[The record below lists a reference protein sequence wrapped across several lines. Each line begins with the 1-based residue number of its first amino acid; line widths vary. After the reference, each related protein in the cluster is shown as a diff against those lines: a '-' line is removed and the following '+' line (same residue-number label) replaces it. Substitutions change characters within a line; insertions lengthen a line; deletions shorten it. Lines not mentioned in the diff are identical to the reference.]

1 MIFYNIFKDKYLNIK
16 MSTRTYNLR
25 SRKIDTT
32 YIESSKNK
40 VVKGM
45 TFRYNTY
52 EKTGII
58 ETLID
63 KANIRYG
70 DKSVTQNLEEF
81 LILYKEYISNYE
93 ILIWRLNDR
102 HEPILNDSLNHICSI
117 IQETLSTKIK
127 EYHVNDKLN
136 DKTNINENYLVINK
150 LFYTMKDYILLLV
163 KYKSEKGSNYFP
175 DENRVYNLMNECINK
190 FYEKY
195 KNFKRSEYDRQKV
208 PLLYSTK
215 LPNDISNYI
224 IKEFL

>member
-1 MIFYNIFKDKYLNIK
+1 M
-16 MSTRTYNLR
+16 TARTYNLR

-40 VVKGM
+40 VLKGM

-102 HEPILNDSLNHICSI
+102 HEPINQYSLNHICSI

-150 LFYTMKDYILLLV
+150 LFYAMKDYILLLV

-195 KNFKRSEYDRQKV
+195 KKNKQSEYDKQKI

>member
-1 MIFYNIFKDKYLNIK
+1 M
-16 MSTRTYNLR
+16 TARTYNLR

-40 VVKGM
+40 VLKGM

-102 HEPILNDSLNHICSI
+102 HEPINQDSLNHILSI
-117 IQETLSTKIK
+117 IKETLLTKIK
-127 EYHVNDKLN
+127 ENINDKLN
-136 DKTNINENYLVINK
+136 DEININEIYLVINK
-150 LFYTMKDYILLLV
+150 LFYAMKDYILLLV

-175 DENRVYNLMNECINK
+175 DENKIYSLIIK
-190 FYEKY
+190 YIDKLYEKY
-195 KNFKRSEYDRQKV
+195 KKNKQSEYDKQKI

>member
-1 MIFYNIFKDKYLNIK
+1 MT
-16 MSTRTYNLR
+16 TRTYNLR

-32 YIESSKNK
+32 YIESSSNK

-58 ETLID
+58 ESLID

-102 HEPILNDSLNHICSI
+102 HEPILNDSLNHILSI
-117 IQETLSTKIK
+117 IKETLLTKIK
-127 EYHVNDKLN
+127 GNINDTLN
-136 DKTNINENYLVINK
+136 DEININENYLVLNK
-150 LFYTMKDYILLLV
+150 LFYAMKDYVLLV
-163 KYKSEKGSNYFP
+163 IKYKADQKVKYF
-175 DENRVYNLMNECINK
+175 ENENKIYNLMNECINK